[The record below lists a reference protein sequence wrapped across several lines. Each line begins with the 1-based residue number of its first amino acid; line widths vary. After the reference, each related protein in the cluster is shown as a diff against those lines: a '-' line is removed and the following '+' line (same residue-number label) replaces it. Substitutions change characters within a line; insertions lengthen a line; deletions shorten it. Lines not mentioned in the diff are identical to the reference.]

1 MARKMATRVALLVL
15 EPLKVISEML
25 FLDLPLLAPEVKRAS
40 YADRLHRLPPLSPRL
55 IHASLILVAIY
66 QSYARILLFRRHRV
80 LDVALLC
87 ELNLLHFL
95 HHLLHLSL

>member
-1 MARKMATRVALLVL
+1 MATRVALLVL

-25 FLDLPLLAPEVKRAS
+25 FLDFALFAPEVKRAS
-40 YADRLHRLPPLSPRL
+40 YADRLHRLPPVSPRL
-55 IHASLILVAIY
+55 IYASLILIAIY
-66 QSYARILLFRRHRV
+66 QSYARILVSCRHRA
-80 LDVALLC
+80 LDVTLLC